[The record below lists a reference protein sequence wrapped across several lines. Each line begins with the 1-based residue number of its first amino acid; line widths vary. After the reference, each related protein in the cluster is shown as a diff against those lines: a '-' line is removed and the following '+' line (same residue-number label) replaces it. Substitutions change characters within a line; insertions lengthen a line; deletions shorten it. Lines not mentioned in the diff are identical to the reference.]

1 MLRVQIIMRD
11 KKIEQFDNNKQDGLK
26 LEDLV
31 NIEAVY
37 ASHNLIK
44 DIYGISQLTTLV
56 ELNLSFNQI
65 SDISYKH

>member
-1 MLRVQIIMRD
+1 MRD
-11 KKIEQFDNNKQDGLK
+11 KNIEQFDNNKQDGLK

-44 DIYGISQLTTLV
+44 DIYGIS
-56 ELNLSFNQI
+56 
-65 SDISYKH
+65 